1 VYLAKESEMIEKA
14 VPWLSAL
21 APVAPDRDLSPASSG
36 AQLTRATRVVGPDA
50 VRWAVEV
57 GQDVAVR
64 VSAEI
69 PGHVGDGGLDVLR
82 MGTESTILELL
93 MILAG
98 EDSGAIATTESLAGI
113 PDFVR
118 RKVSLEELLRGIG
131 LGHAVIAAAFLT
143 ECGRLGEAERRHE
156 QMRALS
162 QRMFGYFDAFSTLMA
177 AGYRE
182 EQERW
187 EQSETASRFAL
198 VEELLQGREQPRE
211 PASRRLRYDLARTH
225 VALIV
230 WTTARTLDADE
241 QALLDA
247 ARTLIREAGCDQKLV
262 LSAHPGVVWAWV
274 SPSGPS
280 EAFGARVSRLTRPP
294 QTHAAVGSA
303 GVGLVGFRT
312 SHEDASAVFAVRT
325 VKVAPVQTTVYSDV
339 DLLSLLLV
347 DRKRALRF
355 ARTELGALAA
365 VEPAVE
371 ELRRTL
377 AAYLD
382 EGGSPI
388 AASLRLQ
395 VSRNT
400 VTYRIRRAEEMLGRS
415 VVQRRQ
421 QLRAAL
427 LILQEC
433 TR

>member
-1 VYLAKESEMIEKA
+1 MIEKA
-14 VPWLSAL
+14 VPWLRSL
-21 APVAPDRDLSPASSG
+21 APVGSDRHLLPASSA
-36 AQLTRATRVVGPDA
+36 AQLARATKAVGPDA
-50 VRWAVEV
+50 VQWAVEV

-64 VSAEI
+64 VAAEI

-82 MGTESTILELL
+82 MGTESTILQLL

-98 EDSGAIATTESLAGI
+98 DDSGEIATAESLGGI

-118 RKVSLEELLRGIG
+118 RKVTLEELLRGIG

-143 ECGRLGEAERRHE
+143 ECGRLGDVEQRHE

-162 QRMFGYFDAFSTLMA
+162 QRMFGYFDAFSTRMA
-177 AGYRE
+177 AHYRE

-187 EQSETASRFAL
+187 AQSEAASRFAL
-198 VEELLQGREQPRE
+198 VEELLGGHDQPLDL
-211 PASRRLRYDLARTH
+211 ASRRLRYDLTRTH

-241 QALLDA
+241 DALLDA

-262 LSAHPGVVWAWV
+262 LSADPGVVWAWV
-274 SPSGPS
+274 SPKGSAV
-280 EAFGARVSRLTRPP
+280 AFRERAAEVVLPP
-294 QTHAAVGSA
+294 ETHAAIGSA
-303 GVGLVGFRT
+303 GSGLSGFQG
-312 SHEDASAVFAVRT
+312 SHADASAAFSVRAVKAGPKEITDYR
-325 VKVAPVQTTVYSDV
+325 DV

-347 DRKRALRF
+347 DRQRALRF
-355 ARTELGALAA
+355 ARAELGGLGTMDSAT
-365 VEPAVE
+365 E

-388 AASLRLQ
+388 AASQRLQ

-400 VTYRIRRAEEMLGRS
+400 VTYRVRRVEEILGRP
-415 VVQRRQ
+415 VGERRQ
-421 QLRAAL
+421 QLQAAL
-427 LILQEC
+427 MIFHEC